1 MSYESQK
8 IKRVIFGIFF
18 MFIIIYGF
26 ARSTDLIFGVKIR
39 GVSISDGTTTT
50 ESVTRI
56 TGNAKNATGLILNG
70 RKIPIDLVGNFN
82 ETIALLP
89 GYNIVN
95 LRAEDKFGYIDEKN
109 YKLILKDI

>member
-1 MSYESQK
+1 MINEGKK
-8 IKRVIFGIFF
+8 IKRAIFGIFF
-18 MFIIIYGF
+18 LFIIIFGF

-39 GVSISDGTTTT
+39 GVSIADGAIAI

-56 TGNAKNATGLILNG
+56 TGNAKNTTGLVLNG
-70 RKIPIDLVGNFN
+70 RKIPIDLAGNFN

-95 LRAEDKFGYIDEKN
+95 LKAVDKFGYIDEKN